1 MDVTFLYTFPQW
13 FVFAAIF
20 MVIYG
25 WVENKKAFRLIGI
38 SIFIILGIFSL
49 VIVLGDYLSTGDY
62 LSHEE
67 ITAEELDDEILNE
80 IPLEAKLLPGY
91 WSFILASALAIPALI
106 LDWTNKKRAR
116 LFIVLTSLIALI
128 GFFIIV
134 GTIRSM

>member
-13 FVFAAIF
+13 FVFAALF

-25 WVENKKAFRLIGI
+25 WVEQKKSFRLIGI
-38 SIFIILGIFSL
+38 SIFIVLGFFS
-49 VIVLGDYLSTGDY
+49 IVVLLGDYLTAGEF
-62 LSHEE
+62 LSLEE
-67 ITAEELDDEILNE
+67 ITAEELDDEVLNE

-91 WSFILASALAIPALI
+91 WSFIVASVLAIPALF
-106 LDWTNKKRAR
+106 LDWTDKKRAR
-116 LFIVLTSLIALI
+116 LFIVLTALMALA

>member
-49 VIVLGDYLSTGDY
+49 VIVLSDYLSAGDY

-67 ITAEELDDEILNE
+67 IIAEELDDEVLNE

-106 LDWTNKKRAR
+106 FDWTNKKRAR
-116 LFIVLTSLIALI
+116 LFIVLTSFIALI